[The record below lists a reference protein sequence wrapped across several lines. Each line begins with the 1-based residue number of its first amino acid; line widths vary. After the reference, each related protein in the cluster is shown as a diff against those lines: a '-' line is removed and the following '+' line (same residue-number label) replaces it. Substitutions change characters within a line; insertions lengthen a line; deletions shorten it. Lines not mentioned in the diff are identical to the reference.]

1 MQREMVDQ
9 WAALGK
15 SALESMKE
23 LSEINARIVE
33 RMAEQQEAIL
43 NACLEASCKEMELMG
58 DSKDPKDLVAKQA
71 ALAREYSAKMV
82 EIVRGTSELLS
93 DCKNDLTAW
102 AQRGMEKSVA
112 PFTGTGKPP
121 KAR

>member
-23 LSEINARIVE
+23 LGEINARIVE

-43 NACLEASCKEMELMG
+43 NTCLEASFKEMELLG
-58 DSKDPKDLVAKQA
+58 DAKDSKDLLAKQA
-71 ALAREYSAKMV
+71 TLAREYSAKMV
-82 EIVRGTSELLS
+82 EIVRGTSDLLA
-93 DCKNDLTAW
+93 DCKNELTSW

-112 PFTGTGKPP
+112 PFAAAVNPP
-121 KAR
+121 KGK